1 MTTRM
6 SMRVRLET
14 VRGIRA
20 QFQKLIDEAKET
32 HNASH

>member
-1 MTTRM
+1 MTTM
-6 SMRVRLET
+6 SMRERHET

>member
-6 SMRVRLET
+6 SMRGRLET

-20 QFQKLIDEAKET
+20 QFQKLIDQAKEDM
-32 HNASH
+32 NA